1 MKTLE
6 ATTQIGGFNQRLPM
20 RKSNNRFPCIGPHRH
35 EDDAIDTFF
44 SSVKSHDETTAV
56 KLVVGIKTLIT
67 DVYAIQSKSVL
78 NISQFLQDWFRACR
92 ITIIIWS
99 QAQEEIMG
107 SVRKLLRAFALV
119 KN

>member
-1 MKTLE
+1 MRQYNK
-6 ATTQIGGFNQRLPM
+6 RLPY
-20 RKSNNRFPCIGPHRH
+20 RGPHLQKY
-35 EDDAIDTFF
+35 DVNDTFF
-44 SSVKSHDETTAV
+44 YSVIIHNNNTSIE
-56 KLVVGIKTLIT
+56 LIVGTKTLIT
-67 DVYAIQSKSVL
+67 DVYAIQSKSDL